1 MPPIFHFSFHFDSSS
16 IRKLVNAA
24 PLSERNF
31 FALSLSSGS
40 SSETDTQATPLSAYL
55 PCSATRPGNSFLH
68 GTHHVAHRSTT
79 TILPFLRWISASASA
94 NLTTWS
100 LASTLAAAG
109 TTGVGAAFFAYSM
122 EQPSAC

>member
-1 MPPIFHFSFHFDSSS
+1 MPPMFHLSFHFDSSS

-40 SSETDTQATPLSAYL
+40 SSEIETHATPCAAYL
-55 PCSATRPGNSFLH
+55 PCSATRPGNSRLH

-79 TILPFLRWISASASA
+79 TILPFCCLRCASTSTNLTNFSEASAFG
-94 NLTTWS
+94 
-100 LASTLAAAG
+100 AAG
-109 TTGVGAAFFAYSM
+109 VAGVG
-122 EQPSAC
+122 